1 MIRRPP
7 CSTLFPYTTL
17 FRSGCVPLNSGSLE
31 ILIVRPYWNLKL
43 EGKGQNINVIGITT
57 TDSTF
62 GFRETPL
69 VGLRFYEGHGQAGKS
84 QEQYVF
90 SETLSS
96 CQDRR
101 VFLNFSKGHL
111 RSEQFFNLRIVHNEP
126 RSTSEKRCQ
135 KNISVGGESHD
146 GPSASFR
153 SLPRLPFPKF
163 PGV

>member
-1 MIRRPP
+1 
-7 CSTLFPYTTL
+7 
-17 FRSGCVPLNSGSLE
+17 SLE

-43 EGKGQNINVIGITT
+43 DREGVNINVIGITT

-101 VFLNFSKGHL
+101 VFLDFSKGHL
-111 RSEQFFNLRIVHNEP
+111 RSEQWIVHNEP

-135 KNISVGGESHD
+135 ENISVGGESHD
-146 GPSASFR
+146 GPCASF
-153 SLPRLPFPKF
+153 
-163 PGV
+163 